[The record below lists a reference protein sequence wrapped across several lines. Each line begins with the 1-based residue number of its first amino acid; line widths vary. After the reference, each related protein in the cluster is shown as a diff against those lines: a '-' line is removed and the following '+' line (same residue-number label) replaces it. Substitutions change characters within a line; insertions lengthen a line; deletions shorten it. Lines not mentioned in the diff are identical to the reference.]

1 MKVYRI
7 KISSWTS
14 SFRYPNLISGYQP
27 SLLVP
32 PISTVLGMLN
42 ACSGSYLEYDC
53 LELGYYFDF
62 CGKGV
67 DLETIYQVELN
78 DKNIPKNQVKSNVLN
93 REFLGDCRLFLYLK
107 DEVLVNLLKNPC
119 YQLLMGRSGDLA
131 SVDCIEELDLL
142 EQKEA
147 SKVRGQVVPF
157 ARNYLPGAVQALPVY
172 FTNTNPRNNIGT
184 QAYSVIP
191 YNSKDF
197 PTRLTAYRDVIDDK
211 EIDIY
216 FHKLDFRNECFE

>member
-197 PTRLTAYRDVIDDK
+197 PTRLTAYRDVIDGK

>member
-27 SLLVP
+27 TLLVP

-42 ACSGSYLEYDC
+42 ACYGGYLEFEY

-62 CGKGV
+62 CGKGS

-78 DKNIPKNQVKSNVLN
+78 DKNIPKNQVKSNVLS

-107 DEVLVNLLKNPC
+107 DEAFVNLFKHPC

-131 SVDCIEELDLL
+131 SVDCVEELDLP

-147 SKVRGQVVPF
+147 SKIRGQIVPF
-157 ARNYLPGAVQALPVY
+157 ARNYLPGTIQALPVY

-197 PTRLTAYRDVIDDK
+197 PTHLTAFRDVIDGK
-211 EIDIY
+211 EVDIY
-216 FHKLDFRNECFE
+216 FHKLNFKDERFE